1 MKYLSSRIFYAIFL
15 YVLLMTLIFLK
26 KPTLLFDEQGEIKS
40 FGLKKEE
47 TVYSVGVLTVV
58 LAIVSFYLFCV
69 IDMVFK

>member
-1 MKYLSSRIFYAIFL
+1 
-15 YVLLMTLIFLK
+15 MTLIFLK

-40 FGLKKEE
+40 FGIKKEE
-47 TVYSVGVLTVV
+47 TIYSVGVLTVV